1 MMVVQW
7 CWVMTKMMMMMMMMM
22 MMRMMMKKKNTG
34 LRANPLI
41 GFQLRF
47 AGQKTMR
54 Q

>member
-7 CWVMTKMMMMMMMMM
+7 CCVMTNMMVMMMMMMIT
-22 MMRMMMKKKNTG
+22 KKNTG
-34 LRANPLI
+34 LRANPLH

-47 AGQKTMR
+47 AGEKTMR

>member
-22 MMRMMMKKKNTG
+22 KKKNTC
-34 LRANPLI
+34 LRANPLN

-47 AGQKTMR
+47 AGEKTMR

>member
-7 CWVMTKMMMMMMMMM
+7 CWVMIKMMMMMM
-22 MMRMMMKKKNTG
+22 MMRMMMMKKNTG

>member
-7 CWVMTKMMMMMMMMM
+7 WWVMTKMMMMMMT
-22 MMRMMMKKKNTG
+22 KKNTG
-34 LRANPLI
+34 LRANPLH

>member
-22 MMRMMMKKKNTG
+22 KKKNTC
-34 LRANPLI
+34 LRANPLN